1 MAKRA
6 KEGFVTATKDGKY
19 RFDANQVVPDAIA
32 KNLARLVYDD
42 GAPAPAKRKGDD

>member
-19 RFDANQVVPDAIA
+19 RFDKDQVVPDAIA
-32 KNLARLVYDD
+32 KNLEALVYDD
-42 GAPAPAKRKGDD
+42 GAPAPRKSKDD